1 MYKIA
6 EDFWRKI
13 TPRKEKPDQP
23 QCSLVAQTVKTL
35 LAMWETCVQS
45 LGGEDPLERGT
56 ATYSSILA
64 WGFQWTKE
72 TCRLQ
77 SMGSQRV
84 RHDRATLTHSLT
96 HLGTVQ
102 EGEIA
107 YGEVLSWKKHSV

>member
-1 MYKIA
+1 MYQIA

-13 TPRKEKPDQP
+13 TPWTEKPDQP

-64 WGFQWTKE
+64 WRIPWTE
-72 TCRLQ
+72 EPGGLQ
-77 SMGSQRV
+77 STGSQRV
-84 RHDRATLTHSLT
+84 GHD
-96 HLGTVQ
+96 
-102 EGEIA
+102 
-107 YGEVLSWKKHSV
+107 

>member
-1 MYKIA
+1 MYQIA

-13 TPRKEKPDQP
+13 TPWTEKPDQP

-64 WGFQWTKE
+64 WRIPWKE
-72 TCRLQ
+72 DPGRLQ
-77 SMGSQRV
+77 SMESQ
-84 RHDRATLTHSLT
+84 
-96 HLGTVQ
+96 TVVQ
-102 EGEIA
+102 D
-107 YGEVLSWKKHSV
+107 